1 MLPQISSTLVSQ
13 CLIINLAILHTS
25 ATAAKGDIPDALK
38 PRQSEATPN
47 PLDYAPNFSGDPF
60 PPWPEIYN
68 ADGSNISTQNWRGTK
83 LFGWKGC
90 DVGDKNLITS
100 TMQDF
105 YTLAQQDAV
114 NKIDWTSQA
123 VADIWGHGKGKKALS
138 DEVKAQIQRT
148 WVFVL

>member
-1 MLPQISSTLVSQ
+1 MFPQMSSTLQLQ
-13 CLIINLAILHTS
+13 CLIFSFAILHIS
-25 ATAAKGDIPDALK
+25 ATPVRRDIPDALK

-47 PLDYAPNFSGDPF
+47 PLDYAPDFSADPF
-60 PPWPEIYN
+60 PPWPDVHN

-90 DVGDKNLITS
+90 DVNDKNLITS

-114 NKIDWTSQA
+114 NNIDWSAQA
-123 VADIWGHGKGKKALS
+123 VAEIWGHGKGNKVLLDNIKP
-138 DEVKAQIQRT
+138 QIQRT
-148 WVFVL
+148 WSLAL